1 MEIVRKDLNL
11 DNTQM
16 VECHFKGTVIQIP
29 IQLFHAMTIRTQFDN
44 RKYVRYKEGAQIY
57 GMSEREFYKLAHEAN
72 AVYKRNKI
80 ALVNLEVLDKFMV
93 SYREE

>member
-11 DNTQM
+11 DNMQM

-29 IQLFHAMTIRTQFDN
+29 PRLFQAMTIRTQFDN
-44 RKYVRYKEGAQIY
+44 RKFVRYKEGALIY
-57 GMSEREFYKLAHEAN
+57 GMSEREFNNLAHEAN

-80 ALVNLEVLDKFMV
+80 ALVNLEILDKYMV
-93 SYREE
+93 SYRED